1 MADLG
6 SGDNSGQHV
15 PNSSGRGR
23 GVLAGRR
30 PSATISPGRLPS
42 VRSRDL
48 TLGGV
53 KKVSTGITSGV
64 DNNQDRTCCNQCF
77 ALQKTFTPN
86 IIGRKVKEE

>member
-6 SGDNSGQHV
+6 AGDNRGQHA
-15 PNSSGRGR
+15 PNPGGRGSA
-23 GVLAGRR
+23 VLAGRR
-30 PSATISPGRLPS
+30 PSAAISPGRLPS

-53 KKVSTGITSGV
+53 KKVTSWVTSGV
-64 DNNQDRTCCNQCF
+64 DSHQDRTCGNQCF